1 MLTVDSNLL
10 KVIAV
15 DTNIL
20 TMLVRVIPLYIG
32 PPTHRHQVRLR
43 SRSLYPEPGESM
55 EGVYTCEVVGDGV
68 VSVGL
73 YYPSELHVT
82 AAIHHK
88 F

>member
-1 MLTVDSNLL
+1 MLTDDSNLL